1 MAGLS
6 TMSGSDL
13 LLDCPGLRVT
23 DFAIEDDALTISVEP
38 TATGS
43 SCPHCGSNAA
53 RIHSR
58 YPRTLAD
65 QPIHGRPTILRVTA
79 RRFFCDRP
87 QCPRVLFCER
97 FPELATPHA
106 RTTGPLTEAHQ
117 AIGFALGGEAGA
129 RLADK
134 LAVPTSPDTLLRRV
148 KDAPDEPSPP
158 VRYLGIDDW
167 ATRKGQHYGTILIDL
182 ERHRV
187 IDILP
192 GRDGVELRKWLEE
205 HPGVEVVTR
214 DRWAVF
220 AQAVREGAPAAKQ
233 VADRWHLLKNL
244 REAVER
250 VLARFSPEITTV
262 VQAPAP
268 AEGAAAAPS
277 DGEGQPTAPV
287 PTPSTPTEAIA
298 PAPPP
303 TARSPREQARQAKR
317 HAREQRHRQVREM
330 RDQGHSIRAT
340 ARQLGL
346 SRQVVIRY
354 RGQDTCPDWKPGRKG
369 PSQLDEYRE
378 HIAAWVGVGGRNTK
392 ELHRLLGEKGC
403 KASYDAVRRYVNRKI
418 GSTGK
423 PGRRTGE
430 AKPPIPPMPSARKL
444 SFQFICPP
452 KETKAEP
459 PSEGAKPGLLDRI
472 RKSIPGLGAALDV
485 ASELAAMIRKEV
497 TCPLSDWLIKA
508 EASGV
513 SELKT
518 FAQGLREDEGAVT
531 AALTEAWSN
540 GPVEGQVNRLKFI
553 KRSMYGRAGW
563 RLLRARVKRKD

>member
-1 MAGLS
+1 
-6 TMSGSDL
+6 MSGTEF
-13 LLDCPGLRVT
+13 LLDCPDLRITDLSVDSDAVT
-23 DFAIEDDALTISVEP
+23 IHIEP

-53 RIHSR
+53 RVHSR

-65 QPIHGRPTILRVTA
+65 QPIHGRRTILRVAA

-97 FPELATPHA
+97 LSELATSHA
-106 RTTGPLTEAHQ
+106 RTTGPLAESHQ

-129 RLADK
+129 RLAAR

-148 KDAPDEPSPP
+148 KAAPDEPSPP

-182 ERHRV
+182 ERRRV

-192 GRDGVELRKWLEE
+192 GRDGVELKKWLEA

-214 DRWAVF
+214 DRWAAF

-250 VLARFSPEITTV
+250 MFARFTPEIATV

-268 AEGAAAAPS
+268 AEGPVAAPSGGEEQPTPPVPAPPAPTEAAAPGS
-277 DGEGQPTAPV
+277 
-287 PTPSTPTEAIA
+287 
-298 PAPPP
+298 PP
-303 TARSPREQARQAKR
+303 TAQSPREQARQAKKQ
-317 HAREQRHRQVREM
+317 AREQRHRQVREM

-340 ARQLGL
+340 ARQLGV

-354 RGQDTCPDWKPGRKG
+354 RRQDTCPDWKPGRKG

-378 HIAAWVGVGGRNTK
+378 LVAEWIGGGGRNAK
-392 ELHRLLGEKGC
+392 LLHRLLGEKGC

-430 AKPPIPPMPSARKL
+430 ARPPIPPVPSARKL

-452 KETKAEP
+452 KEPKAEP
-459 PSEGAKPGLLDRI
+459 PGEAPKPELLDRI
-472 RKSIPGLGAALDV
+472 RKGIPSVDVALDV
-485 ASELAAMIRKEV
+485 ASELAAMIRREM
-497 TCPLSDWLIKA
+497 TRPLSDWLIKA

-518 FAQGLREDEGAVT
+518 FAQGLRADEAAVT

>member
-1 MAGLS
+1 
-6 TMSGSDL
+6 MSGAEF
-13 LLDCPGLRVT
+13 LLDCPGLRVM
-23 DFAIEDDALTISVEP
+23 DLDIERDAVAIHVEP
-38 TATGS
+38 TASAST
-43 SCPHCGSNAA
+43 CPQCGTAA
-53 RIHSR
+53 VRVHSR
-58 YPRTLAD
+58 YPRTITDL
-65 QPIHGRPTILRVTA
+65 PIHGRRAVLRITA
-79 RRFFCDRP
+79 RRFFCDQP
-87 QCPRVLFCER
+87 HCPRTLFCER
-97 FPELATPHA
+97 FPQLTTPHA
-106 RTTGPLTEAHQ
+106 RTTGPLAESHQ

-148 KDAPDEPSPP
+148 KAAPDEPLPP
-158 VRYLGIDDW
+158 ARYIGIDDW

-182 ERHRV
+182 ERHCV

-192 GRDGVELRKWLEE
+192 GRDGVALKKWLQE
-205 HPGVEVVTR
+205 HPSVEVVTR
-214 DRWAVF
+214 DRWAAF

-250 VLARFSPEITTV
+250 VLARFSPEIAKV
-262 VQAPAP
+262 AHALDP
-268 AEGAAAAPS
+268 AEGSTTAPS
-277 DGEGQPTAPV
+277 SGEEQPTALV
-287 PTPSTPTEAIA
+287 PTPPA
-298 PAPPP
+298 PPAAGAPVPPP
-303 TARSPREQARQAKR
+303 TARPPREQARQAKR
-317 HAREQRHRQVREM
+317 DAREQQHRLVREM

-340 ARQLGL
+340 ARLLGI

-354 RGQDTCPDWKPGRKG
+354 RRQDTCPDWKPGRKG

-378 HIAAWVGVGGRNTK
+378 LVAEWIGGGGRNAK
-392 ELHRLLGEKGC
+392 VLHRLLGEKGC

-418 GSTGK
+418 GSTGR
-423 PGRRTGE
+423 PGRRTG
-430 AKPPIPPMPSARKL
+430 AVKPPAPSVPSSRKL

-452 KETKAEP
+452 KEAKTES
-459 PSEGAKPGLLDRI
+459 PSDGVKPGLLDRV
-472 RKSIPGLGAALDV
+472 RKSIPGLGTALDV

-497 TCPLSDWLIKA
+497 TRPLSEWLAKA
-508 EASGV
+508 DASGV

-518 FAQGLREDEGAVT
+518 FSQGLREDEAAVT

>member
-1 MAGLS
+1 
-6 TMSGSDL
+6 MSGAEF
-13 LLDCPGLRVT
+13 LLDRPDLRITDLSVESDAVT
-23 DFAIEDDALTISVEP
+23 IHIEP

-43 SCPHCGSNAA
+43 SCPHCGSNAT
-53 RIHSR
+53 RVHSR
-58 YPRTLAD
+58 YPRTITD
-65 QPIHGRPTILRVTA
+65 QPIHGRRTILRVTA

-87 QCPRVLFCER
+87 QCPRALFCER
-97 FPELATPHA
+97 LPELVTSHA
-106 RTTGPLTEAHQ
+106 RTTGPLAESHQ
-117 AIGFALGGEAGA
+117 ALGFALGGEAGA
-129 RLADK
+129 RLAAR

-148 KDAPDEPSPP
+148 KAAPDEPSPP

-167 ATRKGQHYGTILIDL
+167 ATRKGRHYGTILIDL
-182 ERHRV
+182 ERRRV

-192 GRDGVELRKWLEE
+192 GRDGVELKKWLEE

-214 DRWAVF
+214 DRWAAF

-250 VLARFSPEITTV
+250 VLARFAPEITKV

-268 AEGAAAAPS
+268 AEGAVAAPS
-277 DGEGQPTAPV
+277 SGGEQPTAPV
-287 PTPSTPTEAIA
+287 PTPPAPTAAAA
-298 PAPPP
+298 PVPPP

-317 HAREQRHRQVREM
+317 HAREHRHRLVREM

-340 ARQLGL
+340 ARLLGI

-354 RGQDTCPDWKPGRKG
+354 RRQDTCPDWKPGRKG

-378 HIAAWVGVGGRNTK
+378 LVAEWIGGGGRNAK
-392 ELHRLLGEKGC
+392 VLHRLLGEKGC
-403 KASYDAVRRYVNRKI
+403 KASYDAVRRYVNQKI

-430 AKPPIPPMPSARKL
+430 VKPPVPPVPSARKL

-452 KETKAEP
+452 KEEKAET
-459 PSEGAKPGLLDRI
+459 PSGEAKPGLLERV
-472 RKSIPGLGAALDV
+472 RKSIPGLGVALDV
-485 ASELAAMIRKEV
+485 ASELVAMIRKEV
-497 TCPLSDWLIKA
+497 TRPLSDWLTKA

-518 FAQGLREDEGAVT
+518 FAQGLREDEAAVT

-553 KRSMYGRAGW
+553 KRSMYGRAEW